1 MPRWL
6 LRLNLLIFYFLF
18 LFFLLDSI
26 SFGCLDVYCG
36 LSLLVGFM
44 YFVMLLTVIVR
55 ITTFLIYCFTGL
67 GQYFYKVCRHNCLI
81 SPSLVQDTWF
91 GFYVVF
97 DDTNLC
103 YYMFC
108 QVLSNQVDHLVW
120 FEKWNQTN
128 VFMVD
133 SKYLHYLFKRLS
145 LMMH

>member
-91 GFYVVF
+91 GVYVVF
-97 DDTNLC
+97 DDSNLC
-103 YYMFC
+103 YYIFC
-108 QVLSNQVDHLVW
+108 PQS
-120 FEKWNQTN
+120 
-128 VFMVD
+128 
-133 SKYLHYLFKRLS
+133 FKQSSWSFSVIWEMKQSCLKIF
-145 LMMH
+145 